1 MTDKQH
7 KDDLARVS
15 HQNSVTDFARGVEE
29 RPPGGFF
36 HNSVRAAL
44 EATPVGQA
52 LAQRTNFEGHALN
65 EMLDLVEQTNP
76 EDLESSGNALWA
88 ARDAIEAA
96 AKELDGH
103 IDNVHWVGESGDA
116 FRKWGR
122 SLVTSTKGLSDFAG
136 SAGDQIMAA
145 ATGLASVRKAMPD
158 RDTRTDPKAVADF
171 PKAKRVETNDAY
183 TAAVQVEKNRQ
194 EAINQMNRL
203 SSYYTVS
210 EEQLASLKAPEFQT
224 MPDVGVP
231 EPPPRRTPM
240 DPGSS
245 ASAQS
250 GGAGSAGVAG
260 HGASFASAGGHSGVH
275 GSSDTS
281 VSDVAGRSVQPDR
294 PIGTTIDS
302 VGTLPPASP
311 TTVTGSTPPA
321 PGAPGPGSGQTGP
334 PGNGYPIPTPN
345 GTPGRTAGSGGA
357 RTPASAQGKAGTAGL
372 GQAHP
377 ARATGR
383 GAPSQM
389 GHAGAGQTTAKGNT
403 SGTRP
408 APMGRG
414 ITGGAPRST
423 GGAMPRANGT
433 PATGAGRSNGVVGG
447 RPMSAAG
454 PSANGGTRIP
464 RGTVIGAEGAQ
475 NARHT
480 AVGPGQRGVI
490 GAPDSALR
498 PGSGTPMPR
507 GGTGTPDG
515 VTGRS
520 AGQNSAARAQR
531 NGMTRGGAGL
541 VRGSG
546 NVGNPADPRK
556 THDAPRPDHLA
567 EDDEAQPPTQPRR
580 DVPPVNN

>member
-1 MTDKQH
+1 MTEKQH
-7 KDDLARVS
+7 KADLARVS

-29 RPPGGFF
+29 RPQGGLF
-36 HNSVRAAL
+36 HNTVRAAL

-122 SLVTSTKGLSDFAG
+122 SLVTSTRGLSDFAG

-145 ATGLASVRKAMPD
+145 ATGLASVRKAMPE
-158 RDTRTDPKAVADF
+158 RDTRTAPKAVADF

-183 TAAVQVEKNRQ
+183 TAAVQVEKSRQ

-210 EEQLASLKAPEFQT
+210 EEQLAALKAPEFQT

-245 ASAQS
+245 APAQS
-250 GGAGSAGVAG
+250 GGAGSAGVVG
-260 HGASFASAGGHSGVH
+260 HSGSVASATGHIGVH

-281 VSDVAGRSVQPDR
+281 ASDTVGRSVHPDR
-294 PIGTTIDS
+294 PIGTNIDS
-302 VGTLPPASP
+302 VGTLPPDSP
-311 TTVTGSTPPA
+311 PRVTGSIQPA
-321 PGAPGPGSGQTGP
+321 TGAPGPGSGQAGP
-334 PGNGYPIPTPN
+334 PGNGYPIPMPN
-345 GTPGRTAGSGGA
+345 GTPGRAMGSGGA
-357 RTPASAQGKAGTAGL
+357 RTPVAAQGKTGTGGL
-372 GQAHP
+372 GNSNP
-377 ARATGR
+377 ARAMGR
-383 GAPSQM
+383 GATNQM
-389 GHAGAGQTTAKGNT
+389 GHPAAGQTTAKGNA

-408 APMGRG
+408 SPMSRG
-414 ITGGAPRST
+414 VTGGTPRST
-423 GGAMPRANGT
+423 GGTPPGAHGT
-433 PATGAGRSNGVVGG
+433 PATGAGRSNGVIGG
-447 RPMSAAG
+447 RPTSPAG
-454 PSANGGTRIP
+454 PSAKEGTRIP

-475 NARHT
+475 NARST
-480 AVGPGQRGVI
+480 AGGPGRRGVF
-490 GAPDSALR
+490 GAPDPAVR
-498 PGSGTPMPR
+498 PGPGVPMSR
-507 GGTGTPDG
+507 GGTGMPEG
-515 VTGRS
+515 VTGRT
-520 AGQNSAARAQR
+520 AAQNSVARAER

-546 NVGNPADPRK
+546 SLGNPADARK
-556 THDAPRPDHLA
+556 THGAPRPDHTV
-567 EDDEAQPPTQPRR
+567 EDEETHLPTHPRR
-580 DVPPVNN
+580 DEPPVNN